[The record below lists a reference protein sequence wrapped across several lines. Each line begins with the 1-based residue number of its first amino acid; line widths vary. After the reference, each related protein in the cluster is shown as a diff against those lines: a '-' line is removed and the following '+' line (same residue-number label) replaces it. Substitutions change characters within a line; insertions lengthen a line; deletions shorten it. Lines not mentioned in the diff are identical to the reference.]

1 MQYHGDGTGHHEQAG
16 DGAGR
21 DPQPPAPGRPPR
33 SPAAGPPHI
42 SHVEY
47 LTVCFAYQRPLIWS
61 PLRPAATVPACPGDE
76 MPLTPADVREKQF
89 STTRLRLGYDEGEV
103 DAFLDE
109 VEAGLSRLILENEAL
124 WPDLVDSR
132 AGMAQPRMCSSP
144 VTAAA
149 PEPEHRLM
157 PEAEDTPAA
166 EGNIGAAARILAL

>member
-1 MQYHGDGTGHHEQAG
+1 
-16 DGAGR
+16 
-21 DPQPPAPGRPPR
+21 
-33 SPAAGPPHI
+33 
-42 SHVEY
+42 
-47 LTVCFAYQRPLIWS
+47 
-61 PLRPAATVPACPGDE
+61 

-89 STTRLRLGYDEGEV
+89 STTRLRRGYDEGEV

-124 WPDLVDSR
+124 WADLVDSR
-132 AGMAQPRMCSSP
+132 AGIAQPRMCSSP

-166 EGNIGAAARILAL
+166 EGNIGAAARILALAQNTADQAIADARREADELLSKARRRADAIRARARREAEQVTSDAQARADSVVRDAQERHHQAMGSLVQQ